1 MSDDGTTKPQE
12 KAMALVNRITRIF
25 TADLHA
31 VLDRIE
37 EQEVLLAQSI
47 REMADAVAADERRLG
62 AVKERRQQCQR
73 DLAASNA
80 RLAEFDREL
89 DLCLGSD
96 QDDLARSVIRKKLA
110 ESRAAASLTS
120 TAREAEETIAELT
133 ARLDERRRDL
143 EEISQQAEV
152 VRRDRPVAKTD
163 YEAVSDNDVEIA
175 LLAEKERR
183 SAP

>member
-1 MSDDGTTKPQE
+1 MAPTDPRKE
-12 KAMALVNRITRIF
+12 RAMALVNRISRIF

-37 EQEVLLAQSI
+37 EPEVLLAQSI
-47 REMADAVAADERRLG
+47 REMADAVAADERRLA

-120 TAREAEETIAELT
+120 TAKEADETIAELT
-133 ARLDERRRDL
+133 AVLDERRRDL
-143 EEISQQAEV
+143 EDITQQAEV
-152 VRRDRPVAKTD
+152 VQRDRPVTGVD
-163 YEAVSDNDVEIA
+163 YEAASDNDVEIA

>member
-1 MSDDGTTKPQE
+1 
-12 KAMALVNRITRIF
+12 MALVNRISRIF

-37 EQEVLLAQSI
+37 EPQVLLAQSI
-47 REMADAVAADERRLG
+47 REMADAVAADERRLA
-62 AVKERRQQCQR
+62 AVQERRQQYQR
-73 DLAASNA
+73 DVAASNA

-110 ESRAAASLTS
+110 ESRAAASLTCS
-120 TAREAEETIAELT
+120 AREADEATAELT
-133 ARLDERRRDL
+133 AVLEERRRDL
-143 EEISQQAEV
+143 EEIRQQAEV
-152 VRRDRPVAKTD
+152 VRRDRPVPRVD
-163 YEAVSDNDVEIA
+163 YDAVSDSDVEIA

-183 SAP
+183 STP

>member
-1 MSDDGTTKPQE
+1 MTDHGTDQAE
-12 KAMALVNRITRIF
+12 ESAMALVNRISRIF

-37 EQEVLLAQSI
+37 EPEVLLAQSI
-47 REMADAVAADERRLG
+47 RDMADAVAADERRLA

-73 DLAASNA
+73 DLTASNA
-80 RLAEFDREL
+80 RLAEYDREL

-96 QDDLARSVIRKKLA
+96 QDDLARGVLRKKLA
-110 ESRAAASLTS
+110 ESRAAASLAS
-120 TAREAEETIAELT
+120 TAKEADEAIAELT
-133 ARLDERRRDL
+133 AVLGQRRRDL
-143 EEISQQAEV
+143 EDISQQAEV
-152 VRRDRPVAKTD
+152 VRGDRPVPKV
-163 YEAVSDNDVEIA
+163 EAVSDNDVEIA

>member
-1 MSDDGTTKPQE
+1 
-12 KAMALVNRITRIF
+12 MALVNRISRIF

-37 EQEVLLAQSI
+37 EPEVLLAQSI
-47 REMADAVAADERRLG
+47 REMADAVAADERRL
-62 AVKERRQQCQR
+62 AVVKERRQQCQR

-96 QDDLARSVIRKKLA
+96 QDDLARRVIRKKLA
-110 ESRAAASLTS
+110 ESRATASLTS
-120 TAREAEETIAELT
+120 TARDADETIAEL
-133 ARLDERRRDL
+133 AAVLDERRRDL
-143 EEISQQAEV
+143 EDITQQAEV
-152 VRRDRPVAKTD
+152 VRRDQPVPKVD
-163 YEAVSDNDVEIA
+163 FEAVSDSDIEIA

-183 SAP
+183 SAR

>member
-1 MSDDGTTKPQE
+1 MAPTKPHE
-12 KAMALVNRITRIF
+12 KAMALVNRISRIF

-37 EQEVLLAQSI
+37 EPDVLLAQSI
-47 REMADAVAADERRLG
+47 REMADAVAADERRLA
-62 AVKERRQQCQR
+62 AVKERQQQCQR
-73 DLAASNA
+73 DLTASNA
-80 RLAEFDREL
+80 RLREFDREL

-110 ESRAAASLTS
+110 ESRSAACLTS
-120 TAREAEETIAELT
+120 TAREADETIAELT
-133 ARLDERRRDL
+133 AVLDERRRDL
-143 EEISQQAEV
+143 EEIRQHAEV
-152 VRRDRPVAKTD
+152 VRRDRPVPSVD
-163 YEAVSDNDVEIA
+163 YDAVADSDVEIA

>member
-1 MSDDGTTKPQE
+1 MATTEPQE
-12 KAMALVNRITRIF
+12 SAMALVNRISRIF

-37 EQEVLLAQSI
+37 EPDVLLAQSI
-47 REMADAVAADERRLG
+47 REMADAVAADERRLA

-120 TAREAEETIAELT
+120 TAKEADEAIAELT
-133 ARLDERRRDL
+133 AVLDERRRDL
-143 EEISQQAEV
+143 EEIRQQAEI
-152 VRRDRPVAKTD
+152 VRQDRPVRSVD
-163 YEAVSDNDVEIA
+163 YDAVSDNDVEIA

>member
-1 MSDDGTTKPQE
+1 
-12 KAMALVNRITRIF
+12 MALVNRIARIF

-37 EQEVLLAQSI
+37 EPEVLLAQSI
-47 REMADAVAADERRLG
+47 REMADTVAADERRLA

-110 ESRAAASLTS
+110 ESRAAASLACS
-120 TAREAEETIAELT
+120 AREADETIAELT
-133 ARLDERRRDL
+133 AVVEERCQDL
-143 EEISQQAEV
+143 EDIRQQAEV
-152 VRRDRPVAKTD
+152 VRRDQPVPSVD
-163 YEAVSDNDVEIA
+163 SEAVSDHDVEIA

>member
-1 MSDDGTTKPQE
+1 MAPTKPHE
-12 KAMALVNRITRIF
+12 KAMALVNRISRIF

-37 EQEVLLAQSI
+37 EPDVLLAQSI
-47 REMADAVAADERRLG
+47 REMADAVAADERRLA

-73 DLAASNA
+73 DLTAANA

-89 DLCLGSD
+89 DLCLGSG

-110 ESRAAASLTS
+110 ESRAAASLTRS
-120 TAREAEETIAELT
+120 AKEADEAIAELT
-133 ARLDERRRDL
+133 AVLDERRRDL
-143 EEISQQAEV
+143 EEITQQAEV
-152 VRRDRPVAKTD
+152 VRRDRPVPSVD

-183 SAP
+183 RAP